1 MDHRLMIGFYN
12 VDGDPCRVIGDEA
25 APQGIRA
32 ERYVSG
38 LGFRDMNLT
47 SIFTRGEEVSF
58 QRFKQLVTE
67 EIQLGAPLKKT
78 GTR

>member
-1 MDHRLMIGFYN
+1 MDHRLMIGFYD
-12 VDGDPCRVIGDEA
+12 VDGDPCRVVEDSRSLD
-25 APQGIRA
+25 GIRA

-38 LGFRDMNLT
+38 LGFREMNLA
-47 SIFTRGEEVSF
+47 SIFIRGEEISF
-58 QRFKQLVTE
+58 QRFKQLVTQ